1 MASAST
7 TEPIFNDTESD
18 AINDYFATLI
28 RNQSLNGWSAN
39 YSTNYLQ
46 LKDLKYLHDFIA
58 GKINNK
64 KNLSVKGSFTTS
76 LKTSLKKI
84 FKKKTRKIVP
94 KTNNNNNKT
103 RNKYELL
110 KVTNLLSGI
119 IEKIKTNNTDLID
132 LEFITLI
139 NDTIDRLINTII
151 LSNVYFKQE
160 KLSTTFTTSTTSTTS
175 TTRTFNFI
183 TDSFLTY
190 IINDLYNTQ
199 RLQKDTQKTQKM
211 LIKHQNIQLNPQT
224 NNMSDLFQNFK
235 KTFGRQAVA
244 NNTTIPLEE
253 HKSKMIELYKEFER
267 IFGRKA
273 WTHTVVGGM
282 QKKQKKPNYK
292 LSTHKSIKHTTSPYK
307 KNNHKTLK
315 RIKLIN
321 KH

>member
-18 AINDYFATLI
+18 AINEYFATLI

-46 LKDLKYLHDFIA
+46 LKDLEYLHDFIA

-76 LKTSLKKI
+76 LKKI
-84 FKKKTRKIVP
+84 FTKKKRKIVP

-103 RNKYELL
+103 RKTNKDELL
-110 KVTNLLSGI
+110 KVTNVLSFI
-119 IEKIKTNNTDLID
+119 IKRIKTNNTDLID
-132 LEFITLI
+132 VEFITLI
-139 NDTIDRLINTII
+139 NETIDSLITNII
-151 LSNVYFKQE
+151 LSDVYFKQKE
-160 KLSTTFTTSTTSTTS
+160 LSKTFITS
-175 TTRTFNFI
+175 TTRSHIPFNFI

-190 IINDLYNTQ
+190 NIDYLDSIK

-211 LIKHQNIQLNPQT
+211 LIKPQNIQLNSQT

-244 NNTTIPLEE
+244 NNTTMSLKE
-253 HKSKMIELYKEFER
+253 HNSKMIELYKKYAL

-273 WTHTVVGGM
+273 WTHNNNTVVGGM